1 MAHHTQQTAGKSSA
15 HEEYV
20 RAAMAH
26 ARYEWM
32 PNDRVFYAEIP
43 EVRGVW
49 ARASTRE
56 ACADEL
62 AEVLLDWI
70 AVSLKRGRVVPV
82 IDGIDVRA

>member
-26 ARYEWM
+26 ARYEWL

-49 ARASTRE
+49 GTGSTRE

-62 AEVLLDWI
+62 ASVLEDWLDFCL
-70 AVSLKRGRVVPV
+70 VRGRAIPTV
-82 IDGIDVRA
+82 DGLAPPG

>member
-1 MAHHTQQTAGKSSA
+1 MADLTELTAGKPGA
-15 HEEYV
+15 REAYV

-26 ARYEWM
+26 ARYEWL

-49 ARASTRE
+49 GTGSTRE

-62 AEVLLDWI
+62 ASVLEDWLDFCL
-70 AVSLKRGRVVPV
+70 VRGRAIPTV
-82 IDGIDVRA
+82 DGLTPAG